1 MALTNESCRMKKKI
15 LVIMTAVTFSFSLIS
30 PASAF
35 IAKAKCSADGTK
47 CSKKANTQALRNF
60 AIMDQKHYLNEHNF
74 RVLGKFGPP
83 EMAGKEFAAASKIL
97 GYSKSA
103 YGVCSELLLQMSN
116 LYAARAATYDP
127 ADQVDVRANLNG
139 QIIALE
145 DQVHANCNQ
154 VKMRW

>member
-1 MALTNESCRMKKKI
+1 MKKKLLIVLTSLSLSFAI
-15 LVIMTAVTFSFSLIS
+15 LT
-30 PASAF
+30 PANAF
-35 IAKAKCSADGTK
+35 VPKAKCKADGTK
-47 CSKKANTQALRNF
+47 CSKKANTLALKYF
-60 AIMDQKHYLNEHNF
+60 AIVDNQHYVNEHNY
-74 RVLGKFGPP
+74 RVLGKFGAA

-97 GYSKSA
+97 KYSKSS

-139 QIIALE
+139 QIVALE

>member
-1 MALTNESCRMKKKI
+1 MRKKLLIVLTSLSLSLTI
-15 LVIMTAVTFSFSLIS
+15 LS
-30 PASAF
+30 PANAF
-35 IAKAKCSADGTK
+35 VPKAKCKTDGTK

-60 AIMDQKHYLNEHNF
+60 AIVDNQHYLNEHNY
-74 RVLGKFGPP
+74 RVLGKITAP
-83 EMAGKEFAAASKIL
+83 EMASKEFSAASKIL
-97 GYSKSA
+97 KYSKSS